1 MPQLQKGR
9 VVRVD
14 AKVCHVEVGDEVLL
28 AAPRGALFESLDG
41 VKNPIAVGDWVRIDP
56 STEPASLAEVLPRHN
71 TLSRTASSHDPREQ
85 VLAANI
91 DQVML
96 FASVNKPRFSSNRT
110 DRILAACEWNDIKPV
125 LILNKI
131 DLDKKGRLA
140 EVLETYRS
148 VPVEIVETCATDGRG
163 VEEVAALLKDK
174 VTVLYGPSG
183 AGKSTTL
190 NTIQPGL
197 NLKVG
202 RISAHWDQGRHTTTH
217 SQLILMEQGGW
228 VIDTPGIRV
237 FRLHGVKKEELR
249 DLYPEFRRLQPSCKY
264 PDCLHDHEPECAVL
278 DALEDGE
285 IAQTRYMSYLELLV
299 ELAPGDF
306 GGDDEVIDDSVVD
319 EDEDPD
325 VAPSPDPAP
334 AS

>member
-14 AKVCHVEVGDEVLL
+14 AKVCHVEIGDDVLL

-41 VKNPIAVGDWVRIDP
+41 VKNPVAVGDWVMVDP
-56 STEPASLAEVLPRHN
+56 STEPASLAEVLPRRN

-110 DRILAACEWNDIKPV
+110 DRILAACEWNDIEPV

-148 VPVEIVETCATDGRG
+148 IPVTVIETCATDGRG
-163 VEEVAALLKDK
+163 VDEVAARLKDR
-174 VTVLYGPSG
+174 VSVLYGPSG

-217 SQLILMEQGGW
+217 SQLIHLEQGGW

-249 DLYPEFRRLQPSCKY
+249 DLYPEFHRLQSACKY
-264 PDCLHDHEPECAVL
+264 PNCLHDHEPECAVL

-285 IAQTRYMSYLELLV
+285 IAQTRYMSYLELMV
-299 ELAPGDF
+299 EVAPDEF
-306 GGDDEVIDDSVVD
+306 GGDEEVIDDSVID
-319 EDEDPD
+319 EDEELGPEPGPD
-325 VAPSPDPAP
+325 AAPPS
-334 AS
+334 

>member
-1 MPQLQKGR
+1 MAELQQGR

-14 AKVCHVEVGDEVLL
+14 AKVCHVELDGEVLL
-28 AAPRGALFESLDG
+28 AAPRGALFERLDG
-41 VKNPIAVGDWVRIDP
+41 VKNPVAVGDWVRVDP
-56 STEPASLAEVLPRHN
+56 TTDPASLVDVLPRRN

-85 VLAANI
+85 VLVANV

-110 DRILAACEWNDIKPV
+110 DRILAACEWNDIPPV
-125 LILNKI
+125 LVLNKI

-140 EVLETYRS
+140 EIRETYS
-148 VPVEIVETCATDGRG
+148 SIPIELVETCATDGRG
-163 VEEVAALLKDK
+163 IDQVAALLKDK

-202 RISAHWDQGRHTTTH
+202 KISAHWEQGRHTTTH
-217 SQLILMEQGGW
+217 SRLLHLDLGGW

-237 FRLHGVKKEELR
+237 FRLHGVHKSQLR
-249 DLYPEFRRLQPSCKY
+249 DLFPEFRRYQADCRY
-264 PDCLHDHEPECAVL
+264 PNCTHDHEPDCAVL
-278 DALEDGE
+278 DALEEGE

-299 ELAPGDF
+299 EAAPDDF
-306 GGDDEVIDDSVVD
+306 SEGPEIEGEVEGEELLD
-319 EDEDPD
+319 
-325 VAPSPDPAP
+325 
-334 AS
+334 